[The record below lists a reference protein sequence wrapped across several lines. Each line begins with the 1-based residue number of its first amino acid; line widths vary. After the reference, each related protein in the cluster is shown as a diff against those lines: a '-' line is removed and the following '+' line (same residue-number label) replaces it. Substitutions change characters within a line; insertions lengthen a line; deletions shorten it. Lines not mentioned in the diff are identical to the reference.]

1 MAIKTYNKNEVVVL
15 SPNFKSTEFDCHGNG
30 CCSTTQIDEKLIEYA
45 QNIRNHFNKPVT
57 ISSGYRCPVHNKN
70 VGGATGSRHGKGQA
84 ADIIVKDT
92 KPAAVAQY
100 CESIG
105 ILGIGLYE
113 TDADGYFVHI
123 DTRTTKSFWYGQA
136 QEKRDTFGGSVIE
149 PMPEEVKLDISQI
162 PTKPADPKVIWD
174 FLKKAGLND
183 YGIAGLMGNLYA
195 ESGLYSCNLQNSY
208 ENKIGYKD
216 VEYTAAVDQNV
227 YNNFANDKAGYGLAQ
242 WTYPTRKQNLLTFH
256 KKKGVSIGDL
266 ETQLEFLVQELKTS
280 YATSVWSKLEKAESV
295 LGASNVV
302 LFKFERP
309 SDTSEKVQ
317 QLRASY
323 GQKYYNLYADFELPT
338 VKVGNKV
345 CLKEG
350 AVYASGAKIP
360 EWLFKYEFYVRQI
373 KADNK
378 IVISTSSTGPVTG
391 IVELRFLDLIK
402 NNVVVGGATVNFEPY
417 LIKVTASALNV
428 RSGPS
433 TKHKITT
440 QINKNHVFTIVDEQN
455 GWGKLK
461 SGAGWIHLD
470 YTRKI

>member
-92 KPAAVAQY
+92 KPAAVAKY

-113 TDADGYFVHI
+113 TDTDGHFVHI

-149 PMPEEVKLDISQI
+149 PMPEEVELDISQI

-195 ESGLYSCNLQNSY
+195 ESGLYSCNLQNTY

-295 LGASNVV
+295 LGASNAV

-309 SDTSEKVQ
+309 SDTSEKV
-317 QLRASY
+317 
-323 GQKYYNLYADFELPT
+323 
-338 VKVGNKV
+338 
-345 CLKEG
+345 
-350 AVYASGAKIP
+350 
-360 EWLFKYEFYVRQI
+360 
-373 KADNK
+373 
-378 IVISTSSTGPVTG
+378 
-391 IVELRFLDLIK
+391 
-402 NNVVVGGATVNFEPY
+402 
-417 LIKVTASALNV
+417 
-428 RSGPS
+428 
-433 TKHKITT
+433 
-440 QINKNHVFTIVDEQN
+440 
-455 GWGKLK
+455 
-461 SGAGWIHLD
+461 
-470 YTRKI
+470 